1 MQNRPTGRSR
11 KRTRRKKGGCGP
23 ALLAGFIFLAAGC
36 GAGFLYG
43 KYLKPGTVMADKRD
57 VFQIKGNQ
65 VALILD
71 NELQEAKGIYEDGQ
85 VYLPVDW
92 VDDYVNQRFY
102 WDDGEKL
109 LVYALPEEI
118 VYADESTEGE
128 AGPLLKEKDG
138 ETYLSLGLV
147 KNYTDI
153 REEAFATSE
162 IKRVFIDTD
171 WDTYE
176 TATLRHKTALRI
188 KGGIR
193 SEIINTEEKGTSVQI
208 LEQMDKWSKVRTEDG
223 YMGYVPNSR
232 LSKVEEE
239 TPVSE
244 IKRVF
249 IDTDWDTYETA
260 TLRHKTALRIKGG
273 IRSEIINTEEKGT
286 SVQIL
291 EQMDKW
297 SKVRTEDGYMGY
309 VPNSRLSKVEEETP
323 VSEFNAPV
331 YTNIS
336 MDGKVRLG
344 FHQVTTKDANATF
357 DKVADT
363 AQGMNVIVPTW
374 FNITDNEGNYTS
386 LASKDYV
393 DKAHA
398 LGIQVWAMFDNISTE
413 ESVKNVDSGKLFSST
428 ATRKKLI
435 ENLMKEADTY
445 GFDGFNLDFESLKSS
460 AGPHYVQ
467 FIREMSVSCRQ
478 KGLVLSVDDYVSA
491 VYSAFYNRKE
501 QGIVADYVIV
511 MGYDEHFAGGDA
523 GSVASISYVENGITG
538 TLKEVPKEKLI
549 NSVPFYT
556 RVWTEKDGKTTSKA
570 YGMTAAK
577 KWVDENN
584 VELTWQD
591 KVGQYYG
598 EIENENGVQ
607 KIWMEEAKSLGL
619 KKDLVNQYD
628 LAGIACWKLGFETAD
643 IWTIMDEVK

>member
-1 MQNRPTGRSR
+1 MLPARS
-11 KRTRRKKGGCGP
+11 
-23 ALLAGFIFLAAGC
+23 
-36 GAGFLYG
+36 
-43 KYLKPGTVMADKRD
+43 
-57 VFQIKGNQ
+57 N
-65 VALILD
+65 
-71 NELQEAKGIYEDGQ
+71 
-85 VYLPVDW
+85 
-92 VDDYVNQRFY
+92 
-102 WDDGEKL
+102 
-109 LVYALPEEI
+109 
-118 VYADESTEGE
+118 
-128 AGPLLKEKDG
+128 
-138 ETYLSLGLV
+138 
-147 KNYTDI
+147 
-153 REEAFATSE
+153 
-162 IKRVFIDTD
+162 
-171 WDTYE
+171 
-176 TATLRHKTALRI
+176 
-188 KGGIR
+188 
-193 SEIINTEEKGTSVQI
+193 
-208 LEQMDKWSKVRTEDG
+208 
-223 YMGYVPNSR
+223 
-232 LSKVEEE
+232 
-239 TPVSE
+239 
-244 IKRVF
+244 KRVF

-478 KGLVLSVDDYVSA
+478 KGLVLSVDDYVPA

-549 NSVPFYT
+549 NSAPKGVMLTDNSFNAIAQQFRAYDKLFHRGQKLMNIMPPFI
-556 RVWTEKDGKTTSKA
+556 A
-570 YGMTAAK
+570 YGYAC
-577 KWVDENN
+577 
-584 VELTWQD
+584 
-591 KVGQYYG
+591 
-598 EIENENGVQ
+598 GVHLPLV
-607 KIWMEEAKSLGL
+607 LGFTVIIVPNL
-619 KKDLVNQYD
+619 DP
-628 LAGIACWKLGFETAD
+628 AKLGSLVLKYKPEHMFGVPAHYQQLAAD
-643 IWTIMDEVK
+643 PKLRCDYGKSEYCNLYSIFFILHYAICGKNRWR

>member
-43 KYLKPGTVMADKRD
+43 KYLKPSNEMADKRD
-57 VFQIKGNQ
+57 VFQVKGEQ
-65 VALILD
+65 VALFLD
-71 NELQEAKGIYEDGQ
+71 NELQGEKGIYEDGQ

-92 VDDYVNQRFY
+92 VDDHINQRFY

-118 VYADESTEGE
+118 VYADVSTKGD

-138 ETYLSLGLV
+138 EAYLALGLV

-153 REEAFATSE
+153 REEAFAT
-162 IKRVFIDTD
+162 
-171 WDTYE
+171 
-176 TATLRHKTALRI
+176 
-188 KGGIR
+188 
-193 SEIINTEEKGTSVQI
+193 
-208 LEQMDKWSKVRTEDG
+208 
-223 YMGYVPNSR
+223 
-232 LSKVEEE
+232 
-239 TPVSE
+239 SE

-478 KGLVLSVDDYVSA
+478 KGLVLSVDDYVPA